1 MAINFPLTLLDL
13 AGSVALLLW
22 GVHMVQTGV
31 QRAFGARLRTV
42 LSTALRNRLSAALAG
57 IGVTAALQ
65 SSTATG
71 LMVTGFA
78 AGGLVDLAPALAV
91 MLGANVGTTLIVQV
105 LSFDVAQVAPVLVL
119 LGFLMFR
126 RASAGPRDFGR
137 VLIGLGLMLM
147 ALRQLLEL
155 VTPFED
161 APSLRLLLGAV
172 ATEPV
177 LDVILAAGLTWAAHS
192 SVAVVLVVMSL
203 AAKGVV
209 PPYAAFALVLGANLG
224 TAINPVL
231 EGAAGDNPAAR
242 RVPLGNLLG
251 RAAGV
256 AVALA
261 LLAPVGRL
269 MVMIEPDVS
278 RAVADFHTLFNLALA
293 AVFLPLLT
301 PYAAL
306 LRRWF
311 PARVDAAD
319 PSRPMYLDPAARET
333 PVVAL
338 GGAARE
344 ALRLADVLE
353 TMLQGLRDVLECDD
367 RRRVAETRR
376 LDDVLD
382 KLDAAIRAYLTAL
395 DPEAMADADHK
406 RVREVLAF
414 ALNMEHAGDVVDKN
428 LLAHATK
435 KIRRGLTFSKEGQ
448 AELLGAVDRLT
459 ANTRAAAA
467 LFVTEDVRAARLLAA
482 EKEAFRDI
490 EAQATQA
497 HFDRLRA
504 GRIEATETSSLHL
517 DILRDLKRVNAH
529 LVAAAAYPVLEG
541 KGELLPSRLR
551 LDEVEGADRGQNSQ

>member
-1 MAINFPLTLLDL
+1 MEFPLTLLDL

-31 QRAFGARLRTV
+31 QRAFGARLRGF
-42 LSTALRNRLSAALAG
+42 LGTALRNRATAFLAG
-57 IGVTAALQ
+57 MGVTAVLQ

-78 AGGLVDLAPALAV
+78 AGGLVDLVPALAV

-105 LSFDVAQVAPVLVL
+105 LSFNVAAIAPVLVL
-119 LGFLMFR
+119 VGVLMFR

-155 VTPFED
+155 VTPYED
-161 APSLRLLLGAV
+161 VPSLRLLLGAV

-177 LDVILAAGLTWAAHS
+177 LDVALAAGLTWAAHS
-192 SVAVVLVVMSL
+192 SVAVVLLVMSL
-203 AAKGVV
+203 AAKGTV
-209 PPYAAFALVLGANLG
+209 PPDAAFALVLGANLG

-231 EGAAGDNPAAR
+231 EGAAGDDPVAR
-242 RVPLGNLLG
+242 RLPLGNLLN
-251 RAAGV
+251 RFVGV
-256 AVALA
+256 ALVLA
-261 LLAPVGRL
+261 LLAPIGRL
-269 MVMIEPDVS
+269 MAVIEPDPV
-278 RAVADFHTLFNLALA
+278 RAVADFHTAFNLALA
-293 AVFLPLLT
+293 AVFFPVLT
-301 PYAAL
+301 PFAAL
-306 LRRWF
+306 LRRWL

-353 TMLQGLRDVLECDD
+353 AMLQGLRDALERGD
-367 RRRVAETRR
+367 RRRVAEAKR

-382 KLDAAIRAYLTAL
+382 KLDTAIKAYLTAL
-395 DPEAMADADHK
+395 DPEAMTDADH
-406 RVREVLAF
+406 RRAREVLAF

-428 LLAHATK
+428 LLALAAK
-435 KIRRGLTFSKEGQ
+435 KIRRGLAFSKEGQ
-448 AELLGAVDRLT
+448 AELLGLIGRLV
-459 ANTRAAAA
+459 ANTRAAAS
-467 LFVTEDVRAARLLAA
+467 LFVTEDARAARLLAA
-482 EKEAFRDI
+482 EKEAFRDM
-490 EAQATQA
+490 EARATET
-497 HFDRLRA
+497 HFERLRA
-504 GRIEATETSSLHL
+504 GRIETAETSSLHL

-551 LDEVEGADRGQNSQ
+551 QDEAGDEDGA